1 MRSARHLGLTFPWI
15 RIHDSQLPNPP
26 QYRLRY
32 AISRLLS
39 SLLNL
44 HQLVRISQWHK
55 RKGGYLA
62 PSMGSYLAST
72 YSGCET
78 EA

>member
-1 MRSARHLGLTFPWI
+1 MGSARHLGLTFPRIW
-15 RIHDSQLPNPP
+15 IHDSQLPNPP

-32 AISRLLS
+32 AIRRLLS

-44 HQLVRISQWHK
+44 HQLVRISQRHE

-62 PSMGSYLAST
+62 PCMGSCLVST
-72 YSGCET
+72 YLGCET